1 MSTTRRRG
9 WRALR
14 IAGCL
19 AGCAGGTLLGAQPA
33 AAVAPLNDNYLAS
46 TPMMRS
52 DATVLR
58 EYHNVIDTSEATVQP
73 DLFQPDRE
81 GMPLGGG
88 PGENTACAQSQFGA
102 TVWYD
107 FLPEISGGAQVLAT
121 GYDTV
126 VSVYEYDVQTARIT
140 RTVTCSNRPGAGEDV
155 LLPRV
160 KRGLAYTVQVGRVG
174 PPSGMLD
181 FTFNFFGDRDEDDV
195 LDAAPDRCPDIRG
208 VSEAGGCPPRLRT
221 SPRVRTQGAGN
232 GVRVISVSLAGV
244 PRGARVEARCRRC
257 GLTQVRQAR
266 TPVVGLSRFAG
277 RTLPNGAVLELLVTR
292 KRSGSGRFKFGAIG
306 DYYRYVIRRNSLG
319 PRTERC
325 LKPGSTTPRTRC
337 T

>member
-1 MSTTRRRG
+1 MRV
-9 WRALR
+9 
-14 IAGCL
+14 AGCL
-19 AGCAGGTLLGAQPA
+19 AGCAAGALLGAGSASA
-33 AAVAPLNDNYLAS
+33 AAPLNDNYLAS

-52 DATVLR
+52 DGTTVR
-58 EYHNVIDTSEATVQP
+58 EYHDVIDTSEATVQA

-88 PGENTACAQSQFGA
+88 PAENTRCNQSQFGA

-107 FLPEISGGAQVLAT
+107 FLPEISGGAQILAT

-126 VSVYEYDVQTARIT
+126 VTVYEYDVRTARIT
-140 RTVTCSNRPGAGEDV
+140 RTLTCSDRPSAGEEV

-160 KRGLAYTVQVGRVG
+160 KRGLAYTVQVGSVG
-174 PPSGMLD
+174 PPTGRLD

-195 LDAAPDRCPDIRG
+195 LDAAPDRCPAIRG

-221 SPRVRTQGAGN
+221 SPRVRTQGAAN
-232 GVRVISVSLAGV
+232 GVRVISVSLGGV
-244 PRGARVEARCRRC
+244 PLGARVEARCRRC
-257 GLTQVRQAR
+257 GLQQVRQAR
-266 TPVVGLSRFAG
+266 TPVVGLSRFTG

-292 KRSGSGRFKFGAIG
+292 KRAAGGRYKFGAIG
-306 DYYRYVIRRNSLG
+306 DYYRYEIRRNRLG
-319 PRTERC
+319 PRIERC
-325 LKPGSTTPRTRC
+325 LKPGSTMPRTRC